1 MIAKPRHPKAV
12 IFDWAGTMVDFGSLA
27 PVIAM
32 QQAFAAV
39 GVEVSEVEVRLSMGH
54 AKRDHVAALLAQP
67 EVAQRWQEK
76 TRRAPSETD
85 IERIY
90 AGLDE
95 LMRAAGTARATLIPG
110 ARTTFERL
118 RADGIR
124 VGSSTGYTRAMMV
137 PILTAAAAQGYEP
150 ELVVCA
156 GETPQGRPAPLMIW
170 KNLVELGVWPASDV
184 VVVDDAPVGIAAG
197 KAAGA
202 FTVGVAAS
210 GNELGLTLEAFQA
223 LTATAREARI
233 AVARDR
239 LYAAGA
245 DAVLD
250 TVADLP
256 SWLEVNS

>member
-1 MIAKPRHPKAV
+1 MIVKPRNPKAV

-32 QQAFAAV
+32 QQAFTAV
-39 GVEVSEVEVRLSMGH
+39 GVEISEAEVRLPMGQ

-67 EVAQRWQEK
+67 AVASRWQEK
-76 TRRAPSETD
+76 TRRAPSEAD

-90 AGLDE
+90 ASLDE

-110 ARTTFERL
+110 ARATFECL
-118 RADGIR
+118 RAESVRI
-124 VGSSTGYTRAMMV
+124 GSSTGYTRAMMG

-170 KNLVELGVWPASDV
+170 KNLVELGGWPAADV

-210 GNELGLTLEAFQA
+210 GNEMGLTFEAFQA
-223 LTATAREARI
+223 LTASDREVRI
-233 AVARDR
+233 AMARDR

-245 DAVLD
+245 DVVLN

-256 SWLEVNS
+256 SWLKASP

>member
-1 MIAKPRHPKAV
+1 MIAKPHRPQAV

-32 QQAFAAV
+32 QQGFAAA
-39 GVEVSEVEVRLSMGH
+39 GVEVSEAEVRRPMGQ

-67 EVAQRWQEK
+67 EVAQRWRDK
-76 TRRAPSETD
+76 TGHAPAEHD

-90 AGLDE
+90 ASLDN
-95 LMRAAGTARATLIPG
+95 LMRAAGTARAKLIPG
-110 ARTTFERL
+110 ARATFDRL
-118 RADGIR
+118 RTAGIR
-124 VGSSTGYTRAMMV
+124 VGSSTGYTRAMMA

-156 GETPQGRPAPLMIW
+156 GETAQGRPAPLMIW
-170 KNLVELGVWPASDV
+170 KNFVELGVWPAAEV
-184 VVVDDAPVGIAAG
+184 VVVDDAPVGITAG

-202 FTVGVAAS
+202 FTVGVAGS
-210 GNELGLTLEAFQA
+210 GNEMGLTEEAFAALTDDERGLGLER
-223 LTATAREARI
+223 ARA
-233 AVARDR
+233 A

-245 DAVLD
+245 DVVID

-256 SWLEVNS
+256 RLLSL

>member
-1 MIAKPRHPKAV
+1 MTTKPLHPKAV

-32 QQAFAAV
+32 QQGFAAA
-39 GVEVSEVEVRLSMGH
+39 GVEVSEAEVRLPMGQ
-54 AKRDHVAALLAQP
+54 AKRDHVAALMAQP
-67 EVAQRWQEK
+67 AVAQRWQDRF
-76 TRRAPSETD
+76 RRLPTDTD

-90 AGLDE
+90 SHLDE

-110 ARTTFERL
+110 ARATFDQL
-118 RADGIR
+118 RAAGIR
-124 VGSSTGYTRAMMV
+124 VGSSTGYTRAMMT
-137 PILTAAAAQGYEP
+137 PILAAAAAQGYEP

-170 KNLVELGVWPASDV
+170 KNLVELGVWPAADV

-202 FTVGVAAS
+202 YTIGVAAS
-210 GNELGLTLEAFQA
+210 GNGVGLTVEAFAALDPTERVVRLEAARTA
-223 LTATAREARI
+223 LYT
-233 AVARDR
+233 
-239 LYAAGA
+239 AGA

-256 SWLEVNS
+256 QWLGL